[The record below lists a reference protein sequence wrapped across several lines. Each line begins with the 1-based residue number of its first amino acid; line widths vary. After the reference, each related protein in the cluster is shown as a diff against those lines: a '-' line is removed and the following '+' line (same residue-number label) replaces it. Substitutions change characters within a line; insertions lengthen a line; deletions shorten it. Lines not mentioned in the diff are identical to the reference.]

1 MMFYILLLNKLNNYL
16 FLLTAIFLFSCS
28 SENKEEYIASYKDDF
43 LALDDALSNFPS
55 HFKDTSVFLESYIN
69 DWLITKVILNK
80 AKLYIDEDDYDIN
93 RTVNQYK
100 ETLIIHKYQNELI
113 NSQFDTTVTKDDIKE
128 YYEKHSN
135 DFVLHKDIVKARLIK
150 INKETLH
157 LNKVKDLIS
166 TKNGEKLIE
175 LVDFCEMY
183 AENSFLNDSVWVY
196 LSEFSQKLPN
206 GSKENKKL
214 LSYKNKIHSF
224 TDDKFVYIILIR
236 DYQIKGN
243 KSPLTFVFSN
253 IRKLLQNKNI
263 KQFITNLEE
272 KLYQEA
278 LSSEH
283 IKIY

>member
-1 MMFYILLLNKLNNYL
+1 MFCILLLNKLNKYL
-16 FLLTAIFLFSCS
+16 ILFIFIFLFSCS
-28 SENKEEYIASYKDDF
+28 SENNVGYIASYKDDF
-43 LALDDALSNFPS
+43 LTLDDALNDFPPNV
-55 HFKDTSVFLESYIN
+55 KDTSFFLKTYIN

-80 AKLYIDEDDYDIN
+80 AKLYIDEDDSDIISS
-93 RTVNQYK
+93 VNQYK

-113 NSQFDTTVTKDDIKE
+113 NSQFDTTITSDDVKE
-128 YYEKHSN
+128 YYEKYSN

-157 LNKVKDLIS
+157 LNKVKDLVS
-166 TKNGEKLIE
+166 TTDESELLE

-183 AENSFLNDSVWVY
+183 ADNSFLNDSVWVY

-214 LSYKNKIHSF
+214 LSNKNKIHSF
-224 TDDKFVYIILIR
+224 MDDNFVYIIYIR

-243 KSPLTFVFSN
+243 KSPLPFVFSN
-253 IRKLLQNKNI
+253 IRKILQSKNK
-263 KQFITNLEE
+263 KQFITNLEK

-278 LSSEH
+278 LFSEH

>member
-1 MMFYILLLNKLNNYL
+1 MFCILLLNKLNKYLIL
-16 FLLTAIFLFSCS
+16 FLFIFLFSCS
-28 SENKEEYIASYKDDF
+28 SENNEEYIASYKDDF
-43 LALDDALSNFPS
+43 LTLDDALNDLPLNV
-55 HFKDTSVFLESYIN
+55 KDTSNFLDRYIN
-69 DWLITKVILNK
+69 DWLIAKVILNK
-80 AKLYIDEDDYDIN
+80 AKLYIDEDDSDIISS
-93 RTVNQYK
+93 VNQYK

-113 NSQFDTTVTKDDIKE
+113 NSQFDTTITKDDVKE
-128 YYEKHSN
+128 YYEKYSN

-150 INKETLH
+150 INKQTLH
-157 LNKVKDLIS
+157 LNKVKDFVS
-166 TKNGEKLIE
+166 TKDEDELLE

-214 LSYKNKIHSF
+214 LSNKNKIHSF
-224 TDDKFVYIILIR
+224 MDDNFVYVIFIR

-243 KSPLTFVFSN
+243 KSPLPFVFSN
-253 IRKLLQNKNI
+253 IRKILQSKNK
-263 KQFITNLEE
+263 KQFITNLEK

-278 LSSEH
+278 LFSEH

>member
-1 MMFYILLLNKLNNYL
+1 MFCILLLNKLNKYL
-16 FLLTAIFLFSCS
+16 ILFIFIFLFSCS
-28 SENKEEYIASYKDDF
+28 SENNEGYIASYKDDF
-43 LALDDALSNFPS
+43 LTLDDALNDFPPNI
-55 HFKDTSVFLESYIN
+55 KDTSFFLETYIN
-69 DWLITKVILNK
+69 DWLINKVILNK
-80 AKLYIDEDDYDIN
+80 AKLYIDEDDSDIISS
-93 RTVNQYK
+93 VNQYK

-113 NSQFDTTVTKDDIKE
+113 NSKFDTTITSDDVKE
-128 YYEKHSN
+128 YYEKYSN

-157 LNKVKDLIS
+157 LNKVKDLVS
-166 TKNGEKLIE
+166 TTDESELLE

-183 AENSFLNDSVWVY
+183 ADNSFLNDSVWVY

-214 LSYKNKIHSF
+214 LSNKNKIHSF
-224 TDDKFVYIILIR
+224 MDDNFVYIIYIR
-236 DYQIKGN
+236 DCQIKGD
-243 KSPLTFVFSN
+243 KSPLPFVFSN
-253 IRKLLQNKNI
+253 IRKILQSKNK
-263 KQFITNLEE
+263 KQFITNLEK

>member
-1 MMFYILLLNKLNNYL
+1 MFCILLLNKLNKYL
-16 FLLTAIFLFSCS
+16 KLFIFIFLFSCS
-28 SENKEEYIASYKDDF
+28 SENNEGYIASYKDDF
-43 LALDDALSNFPS
+43 LTLDDALIDFPPNV
-55 HFKDTSVFLESYIN
+55 KDTSIFLETYIN

-80 AKLYIDEDDYDIN
+80 AKLYIDEDDSDIIN
-93 RTVNQYK
+93 SVNQYK
-100 ETLIIHKYQNELI
+100 ETLIIYKYQNELI
-113 NSQFDTTVTKDDIKE
+113 NSQFDTTVTMDDVKK
-128 YYEKHSN
+128 YYEKFSN

-157 LNKVKDLIS
+157 LNKVKDLVS
-166 TKNGEKLIE
+166 TMDEDELLE

-214 LSYKNKIHSF
+214 LSNKNKIHSF
-224 TDDKFVYIILIR
+224 MDDNFIYIIFVR

-243 KSPLTFVFSN
+243 KSPLSFVFSN
-253 IRKLLQNKNI
+253 IRKILQNKNK
-263 KQFITNLEE
+263 KQFITNLEK

-278 LSSEH
+278 LYSEH

>member
-1 MMFYILLLNKLNNYL
+1 MFCILLLNTLKKYL
-16 FLLTAIFLFSCS
+16 ILFIFIFLFSCS

-43 LALDDALSNFPS
+43 LTLDDALNDLPPNV
-55 HFKDTSVFLESYIN
+55 KDTSIFLERYIN
-69 DWLITKVILNK
+69 DWLISKVILNK
-80 AKLYIDEDDYDIN
+80 AKLYIDEDDSDIISS
-93 RTVNQYK
+93 VNQYK

-113 NSQFDTTVTKDDIKE
+113 NSQFDTTITKDDVKE
-128 YYEKHSN
+128 YYEKYSN
-135 DFVLHKDIVKARLIK
+135 DFVLHKDIVKARLIN

-157 LNKVKDLIS
+157 LNKVKDFVS
-166 TKNGEKLIE
+166 TKDEDKLLE

-214 LSYKNKIHSF
+214 LSNKNKIHSF
-224 TDDKFVYIILIR
+224 IDDSFVYVIFIR

-243 KSPLTFVFSN
+243 KSPLPFVFSN
-253 IRKLLQNKNI
+253 IRKILQSKNK
-263 KQFITNLEE
+263 KQFITNLEK

-278 LSSEH
+278 VFSEH

>member
-1 MMFYILLLNKLNNYL
+1 MFYILLLNKLNKFL
-16 FLLTAIFLFSCS
+16 FTFIIIFLFSCS
-28 SENKEEYIASYKDDF
+28 SENNDEYIASYKDSV
-43 LALDDALSNFPS
+43 LTLEDALNDIPS
-55 HFKDTSVFLESYIN
+55 HTKDTSIFLERYIN

-80 AKLYIDEDDYDIN
+80 AKLYIDENDSDIKSS
-93 RTVNQYK
+93 VNQYK

-113 NSQFDTTVTKDDIKE
+113 NSQFDTTVSTDEIKE
-128 YYEKHSN
+128 YYEKYSY
-135 DFVLHKDIVKARLIK
+135 DFLLHKDIVKARLIK

-157 LNKVKDLIS
+157 LDKVKDLVS
-166 TKNGEKLIE
+166 AKNEEEVLE

-214 LSYKNKIHSF
+214 LSFKNKIHSF
-224 TDDKFVYIILIR
+224 MDDNFVYIMFVK

-243 KSPLTFVFSN
+243 RSPLPFVFSN
-253 IRKLLQNKNI
+253 IRKILQSKNK
-263 KQFITNLEE
+263 KQFITNLEK

-278 LSSEH
+278 LSSEN

>member
-1 MMFYILLLNKLNNYL
+1 MFYILLLNKLNKYL
-16 FLLTAIFLFSCS
+16 ILLFFIFLFSCS
-28 SENKEEYIASYKDDF
+28 SENK
-43 LALDDALSNFPS
+43 
-55 HFKDTSVFLESYIN
+55 
-69 DWLITKVILNK
+69 
-80 AKLYIDEDDYDIN
+80 AKLYIDENDSDIISS
-93 RTVNQYK
+93 VNQYK

-113 NSQFDTTVTKDDIKE
+113 NSQFDTTITRDDLKE
-128 YYEKHSN
+128 YYEKYSN

-157 LNKVKDLIS
+157 LNKVKDLVS
-166 TKNGEKLIE
+166 TMDEAELLE

-196 LSEFSQKLPN
+196 LSEFSQKFPN

-214 LSYKNKIHSF
+214 LSNKNKIHSF
-224 TDDKFVYIILIR
+224 MDDNFVYVVYIR

-243 KSPLTFVFSN
+243 KSPLPFVFSN
-253 IRKLLQNKNI
+253 IRKILQSKNK
-263 KQFITNLEE
+263 KQFITNLEK

-278 LSSEH
+278 LFSEH

>member
-1 MMFYILLLNKLNNYL
+1 MFCILLLNKLNKYL
-16 FLLTAIFLFSCS
+16 ILFIFIFLFSCS
-28 SENKEEYIASYKDDF
+28 SENNEGYIASYKDDF
-43 LALDDALSNFPS
+43 LTLDDALNDFPPNV
-55 HFKDTSVFLESYIN
+55 KDTSFFLETYIN

-80 AKLYIDEDDYDIN
+80 AKLYIDEDDSDIISS
-93 RTVNQYK
+93 VNQYK

-113 NSQFDTTVTKDDIKE
+113 NSKFDTTITSDDVKE
-128 YYEKHSN
+128 YYEKYSN

-157 LNKVKDLIS
+157 LNKVKDLVS
-166 TKNGEKLIE
+166 TTDESELLE

-183 AENSFLNDSVWVY
+183 SDNSFLNDSVWVY

-214 LSYKNKIHSF
+214 LSNKNKIHSF
-224 TDDKFVYIILIR
+224 MDDNFVYIIYIR

-243 KSPLTFVFSN
+243 KSPLPFVFSN
-253 IRKLLQNKNI
+253 IRKILQSKNK
-263 KQFITNLEE
+263 KQFITNLEK

-278 LSSEH
+278 LFSEH
-283 IKIY
+283 IKVY